1 VWSGDEEERMMKDY
15 ASETRDGEQR
25 TEGSQTV
32 KEESI
37 TARSMR
43 SREAVSRATEG
54 RSSTRREVRAA
65 GPCVHPGA
73 WSRRMAVSAFVVCAV
88 LLACLGTVRPS
99 FAEILVNMDL
109 KQRDH
114 LRAYGLAYWCL
125 EQGTRVDWLL
135 NYRGGSFL
143 IRAADEVAAKANL
156 IGVSFEIVGGAEV
169 ARIHSEIE
177 ENNMEIIVLE
187 KAPKIAVYIPPTAL
201 PWDDAVTLALEYAQ
215 IPYTKVWDGEILA
228 GELERFDWLHLHH
241 EDFTGQYGKFYGAYR
256 NAVWYKAQQARYE
269 EAARK
274 AGFAKVSQHKMAV
287 VRKIKEYIARGGFLF
302 AMCSATDTF
311 DIALAAD
318 GIDFLW
324 EPYDGDPPEPDCDK
338 RLDFSK
344 TLAFENFQLIMNP
357 LVYEFSDL
365 DVSDSALRRGPNSY
379 FLLFDFSAKHDPVP
393 TMLTQNHADA
403 IPDFMGQ
410 TTGFNMRKIKNSVVV
425 LAEVKNTE
433 EAKYIHGN
441 YGRGTFTF
449 YGGHD
454 PEDFRHNVG
463 DPPTN
468 LSLHKNSPGY
478 RLILNNILFPAAE
491 KKKQKT

>member
-1 VWSGDEEERMMKDY
+1 MLLV
-15 ASETRDGEQR
+15 
-25 TEGSQTV
+25 
-32 KEESI
+32 
-37 TARSMR
+37 
-43 SREAVSRATEG
+43 
-54 RSSTRREVRAA
+54 AA
-65 GPCVHPGA
+65 
-73 WSRRMAVSAFVVCAV
+73 AV
-88 LLACLGTVRPS
+88 LLVSLAVVRPAS
-99 FAEILVNMDL
+99 AELLVNMDL

-143 IRAADEVAAKANL
+143 VHGSEDVATKANL
-156 IGVSFEIVGGAEV
+156 MGVSFEVVSGADV
-169 ARIHSEIE
+169 AVIHGEIE

-215 IPYTKVWDGEILA
+215 IPYTKVWDEEILA
-228 GELERFDWLHLHH
+228 GALDEFDWLHLHH

-256 NAVWYKAQQARYE
+256 NAVWYKAQQTRYE
-269 EAARK
+269 EAAKR
-274 AGFAKVSQHKMAV
+274 AGFVKVSQHKLAV
-287 VRKIKEYIARGGFLF
+287 VRKIKEYIARGGFMF

-324 EPYDGDPPEPDCDK
+324 EPYDGDPPEPDAEK

-344 TLAFENFQLIMNP
+344 TLAFENFYLTMNP

-365 DVSDSALRRGPNSY
+365 DVSEAALPRGPNSH
-379 FLLFDFSAKHDPVP
+379 FVLFEFSAKHDPVP
-393 TMLTQNHADA
+393 TMLTQNHAAA

-410 TTGFNMRKIKNSVVV
+410 TTGFKAEKVKSSVAV
-425 LAEVKNTE
+425 LAEVTGVGE
-433 EAKYIHGN
+433 VKYVHGN

-463 DPPTN
+463 DPPTD